1 MKKSILLFMLIVHVV
16 MFSQKKSK
24 TLVTIN
30 DSKITVADLKKF
42 MKKIWMQLIM
52 RNRKTFRII

>member
-1 MKKSILLFMLIVHVV
+1 MKKSILLLMLIVHVV

-30 DSKITVADLKKF
+30 DSKITVTDFKKF